1 VLFFVDITVPA
12 FEVTMGQDVKEN
24 IGGIFGK
31 GDGFLHNCY
40 VSLGLEYMKK

>member
-12 FEVTMGQDVKEN
+12 LEVTMGQYVKEN

-31 GDGFLHNCY
+31 GDGFLHVWY
-40 VSLGLEYMKK
+40 VSLGL